1 MELFVFGDLDH
12 FEVMVS
18 GRVAPADHAALSRT
32 LATLPDDVPMLVE
45 LRDIHDG
52 ALPGIGLHVTNAASC
67 RSAPTELRIGTS
79 PSVLGGLAG

>member
-1 MELFVFGDLDH
+1 LELFVFGDLDH

-45 LRDIHDG
+45 LRDITQGD
-52 ALPGIGLHVTNAASC
+52 LPGIELHLTDAASS
-67 RSAPTELRIGTS
+67 RSAPTEIRIG
-79 PSVLGGLAG
+79 GLPPLATTG

>member
-18 GRVAPADHAALSRT
+18 GRVAPTDHAALSRT

-45 LRDIHDG
+45 LHDVNRG
-52 ALPGIGLHVTNAASC
+52 DLPGIELHVTDAANC
-67 RSAPTELRIGTS
+67 RSAPTEMRIWTWEAS
-79 PSVLGGLAG
+79 DRAG